1 MISIIVPIYNSITY
15 LPACVESILNQT
27 TDDWELILVDDGSTD
42 GSGLMC
48 DTYAKQDPRIHSF
61 HQPNCGASAA
71 RNAGLNYAQ
80 GEVVSFVD
88 SDDWV
93 EPEYVETIIKSM
105 DSVEELIFPIRTIYP
120 DGTTH
125 QSPLPIGVYHGRDE
139 IEEVIAIMHSDRDED
154 TFGWTANKAHR
165 KSILTHYQI
174 RFPEN
179 LNYYEDEVFALQYY
193 KQIKSLRIIDKPLYN
208 YRYSEQGLTNRKHTA
223 ECYETAAKLL
233 FENLQGYKHPELIK
247 GFCQQIYDFH
257 IQAEAQENSK
267 KEKVQ
272 RMLSSRKFYRQQKAL
287 RFSEL
292 SRKRQ
297 LYYYLPQIL
306 SKKIFLMFN

>member
-1 MISIIVPIYNSITY
+1 MISIIVPIYNSIAF
-15 LPACVESILNQT
+15 LPACVESIINQT

-42 GSGLMC
+42 GSGSMC
-48 DTYAKQDPRIHSF
+48 DAYAKQDPRIHSF

-71 RNAGLNYAQ
+71 RNAGLRYAQ

-105 DSVEELIFPIRTIYP
+105 NSVEELIFPIRTIYP

-154 TFGWTANKAHR
+154 TFGYR
-165 KSILTHYQI
+165 KSILTHSQI

-247 GFCQQIYDFH
+247 GFCQHIYDFH

-272 RMLSSRKFYRQQKAL
+272 RMLSSRNFYRQQKAL